1 MSPSPNL
8 NKLQYAVVSVL
19 FEQLKLRDPVTPLE
33 FTLSGDFHGEFNA
46 VIGIP
51 EEVDEPGFLVATLPR
66 YTNTVFVALTRGREM
81 EVARLLANL
90 EDLERENARQLHL
103 GEVVSHPDDRA
114 GTEFL
119 PYATIL
125 MPVAIS
131 ALLSSIPQV
140 AMLDGREIR
149 FVMALPIS
157 QKELECRN
165 TKGHDA
171 MIDMFQQEEKSL
183 FFL

>member
-1 MSPSPNL
+1 
-8 NKLQYAVVSVL
+8 
-19 FEQLKLRDPVTPLE
+19 
-33 FTLSGDFHGEFNA
+33 
-46 VIGIP
+46 
-51 EEVDEPGFLVATLPR
+51 
-66 YTNTVFVALTRGREM
+66 
-81 EVARLLANL
+81 
-90 EDLERENARQLHL
+90 
-103 GEVVSHPDDRA
+103 
-114 GTEFL
+114 
-119 PYATIL
+119 

-157 QKELECRN
+157 QKELECRH